1 MLFLIFSN
9 HHLFGLGFKTSSQC
23 VFLLKD
29 MIVDYVF
36 FFEWPVFTKGFF
48 SKLSH
53 ENSSVWTT
61 THSRHSHYL
70 YGWSTPF
77 RKSGF
82 HFRPYQGKP
91 MIHISPDH
99 NAGYSWGGGGIL
111 GAIWTGRPRQNWPQL
126 KWVPWRCQRF
136 WARRDD
142 HDYPSLGAGAWWHNF
157 SNSCVLLA
165 GGRWLKLWVFPKT
178 LKKHMVF
185 MISILG
191 GHSRQHPGGGKPIT
205 EFWCLTFAACE
216 TRQNCFVTKKPVRCV
231 FFVFQVEH
239 FCFPHSRG
247 FGLSEESS
255 DLFEQSRAS
264 VVSSGTL
271 SKCVKLRCIEKLLNY
286 GWPTPRFTVGRF
298 FTSFWWRGIL
308 LY

>member
-36 FFEWPVFTKGFF
+36 FFWVACLYKGIFLKTQPWEFLSLNDHTFTAFTLPLWLVNPIQEIRVSF
-48 SKLSH
+48 SSLSRKT
-53 ENSSVWTT
+53 NDSYKPWFI
-61 THSRHSHYL
+61 
-70 YGWSTPF
+70 TPAI
-77 RKSGF
+77 
-82 HFRPYQGKP
+82 PE
-91 MIHISPDH
+91 
-99 NAGYSWGGGGIL
+99 GGGGIL

-136 WARRDD
+136 GARKWWS
-142 HDYPSLGAGAWWHNF
+142 YPIQVWGLGLGAQLFQLLW
-157 SNSCVLLA
+157 LLA
-165 GGRWLKLWVFPKT
+165 GGRWLPASGKFKT
-178 LKKHMVF
+178 H
-185 MISILG
+185 
-191 GHSRQHPGGGKPIT
+191 T
-205 EFWCLTFAACE
+205 EFWCLTFTACE

-231 FFVFQVEH
+231 FLCFKIEH